1 MTHAFVIQI
10 AGRTAGIVARDPAD
24 HACHFFASSTTYRVL
39 GGVAFQEPEH
49 AERAVRKVHGGRARA
64 RPKAGKTPE
73 SYRARGCAMFAKPRH
88 LTLIA
93 AVKSPVPLVHPPA
106 RNDPLFAQT
115 FGSGRR
121 GCAAAEQS
129 VIAEAGDAC
138 R

>member
-1 MTHAFVIQI
+1 M
-10 AGRTAGIVARDPAD
+10 
-24 HACHFFASSTTYRVL
+24 C
-39 GGVAFQEPEH
+39 
-49 AERAVRKVHGGRARA
+49 
-64 RPKAGKTPE
+64 
-73 SYRARGCAMFAKPRH
+73 AKPRH

-93 AVKSPVPLVHPPA
+93 AVKSPVPLAHPAA
-106 RNDPLFAQT
+106 RNDPLLAQT

>member
-10 AGRTAGIVARDPAD
+10 AGRTAGIVAGDPAD
-24 HACHFFASSTTYRVL
+24 HACHFFASSPAYRVL
-39 GGVAFQEPEH
+39 EGVAFQEPEQ
-49 AERAVRKVHGGRARA
+49 AERAAWKVHGGA
-64 RPKAGKTPE
+64 PE
-73 SYRARGCAMFAKPRH
+73 SMKNSRSYRARGCAMSAKPRH